1 MLSLACTRVNFMDKA
16 YWIGRKRA
24 ALALARGATTSEDR
38 LAHYDRA
45 GRCAIAAAQCRPFLM
60 VENGSVVEVE
70 EGARTGPPPKPARP
84 RSIFRGPWAPPPK
97 GRDQAVRDCA

>member
-1 MLSLACTRVNFMDKA
+1 MDKA

-24 ALALARGATTSEDR
+24 ALARSATASEDR

-60 VENGSVVEVE
+60 VEDGSVVEVE
-70 EGARTGPPPKPARP
+70 EEARDEPPTRPARP
-84 RSIFRGPWAPPPK
+84 GSIFRGPWTPPPQ
-97 GRDQAVRDCA
+97 GRDRAVREDA

>member
-1 MLSLACTRVNFMDKA
+1 MDKA

-24 ALALARGATTSEDR
+24 ALALARGATASEDR

-60 VENGSVVEVE
+60 VEDGSVVEVE
-70 EGARTGPPPKPARP
+70 EEARDGPPPRP
-84 RSIFRGPWAPPPK
+84 TRPGSIFRGPWAPPPP
-97 GRDQAVRDCA
+97 GRDRAVREGA

>member
-1 MLSLACTRVNFMDKA
+1 MDKA

-24 ALALARGATTSEDR
+24 ALAMARGAATSEAR

-60 VENGSVVEVE
+60 VENGSVVEAK
-70 EGARTGPPPKPARP
+70 EGPRDKPPSKPARP
-84 RSIFRGPWAPPPK
+84 GSIFRGPWAPPPQ
-97 GRDQAVRDCA
+97 GRDQAVREGA

>member
-1 MLSLACTRVNFMDKA
+1 MLSLACAQVNSMDKA

-24 ALALARGATTSEDR
+24 AQALARGATTSEDR
-38 LAHYDRA
+38 LAHYYRA

-70 EGARTGPPPKPARP
+70 EGTQTGTPPKPVRP
-84 RSIFRGPWAPPPK
+84 GSIFRGPWAPPPK
-97 GRDQAVRDCA
+97 GRGRAVRESA